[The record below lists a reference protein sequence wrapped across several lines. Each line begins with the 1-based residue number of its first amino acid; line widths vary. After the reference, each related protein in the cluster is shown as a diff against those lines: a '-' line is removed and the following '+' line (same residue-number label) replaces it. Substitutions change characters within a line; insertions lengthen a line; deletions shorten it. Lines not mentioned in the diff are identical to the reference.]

1 MYDAR
6 VGLQDSVSI
15 LKGIGPKSVR
25 LLAKLDVHTIDDLL
39 HMFPKRFEDR
49 TQTTLLA
56 TCTDGE
62 AAYVTGTAESFS
74 ERRVRH
80 DLTLTKLV
88 FHDTAGDEGEAVWFR
103 RVLSPAQQ
111 ARIIGMQITLFGKF
125 YKLTDYTHIELL
137 FRQVNI

>member
-49 TQTTLLA
+49 TQTSPLA
-56 TCTDGE
+56 ACTDGE
-62 AAYVTGTAESFS
+62 AAYLAGG
-74 ERRVRH
+74 H
-80 DLTLTKLV
+80 TLIPAMKSRLRMP
-88 FHDTAGDEGEAVWFR
+88 DAV
-103 RVLSPAQQ
+103 
-111 ARIIGMQITLFGKF
+111 
-125 YKLTDYTHIELL
+125 
-137 FRQVNI
+137 

>member
-49 TQTTLLA
+49 TQTSPLA
-56 TCTDGE
+56 ACTDGE
-62 AAYVTGTAESFS
+62 AAYVTGIAESFS

-80 DLTLTKLV
+80 DLTRTRSTEAWLKKVGVLRGVNQVLLYV
-88 FHDTAGDEGEAVWFR
+88 FVKP
-103 RVLSPAQQ
+103 LS
-111 ARIIGMQITLFGKF
+111 G
-125 YKLTDYTHIELL
+125 
-137 FRQVNI
+137 

>member
-49 TQTTLLA
+49 TQTSPLA
-56 TCTDGE
+56 ACTDGE
-62 AAYVTGTAESFS
+62 AAYVTGIAESFS

-80 DLTLTKLV
+80 DLTLTKLI
-88 FHDTAGDEGEAVWFR
+88 FHDDAGDEGEAVWFR
-103 RVLSPAQQ
+103 RVLSPA
-111 ARIIGMQITLFGKF
+111 
-125 YKLTDYTHIELL
+125 
-137 FRQVNI
+137 

>member
-62 AAYVTGTAESFS
+62 AAYVTGIAESFS
-74 ERRVRH
+74 ERQIRKGLVLSK
-80 DLTLTKLV
+80 LT
-88 FHDTAGDEGEAVWFR
+88 FRDDSGAEGEAVWF
-103 RVLSPAQQ
+103 VPKAKLS
-111 ARIIGMQITLFGKF
+111 RIQGM
-125 YKLTDYTHIELL
+125 
-137 FRQVNI
+137 